1 MNTPLPSAKA
11 VLRTALLVAPV
22 LGLAAGLGAYFGVRA
37 ASPSAPA
44 EATLARAVVE
54 PGAPGEAQTDSAA
67 ELTSAARALT
77 QEVRRLGETL
87 DRTESARRTA
97 VPTEQ
102 PATEGAEPTAP
113 ADAVALLAALDR
125 AVAAIQRAG
134 ERVAGPGTSGVQMP
148 TEPMN
153 VERLRD
159 LITTPY
165 EDAQVEHAYWS
176 VQRVLDTYGR
186 PTSVSTGNMKY
197 EVRTGDEFTVTFK
210 LGGTGFV
217 ETVFY

>member
-1 MNTPLPSAKA
+1 MNTTSPSVNAA
-11 VLRTALLVAPV
+11 LRASLFSAPV

-37 ASPSAPA
+37 AFPSVPA

-54 PGAPGEAQTDSAA
+54 PGAMGGAPSDSAA
-67 ELTSAARALT
+67 EWTSATRALT

-87 DRTESARRTA
+87 DRTESARRSA
-97 VPTEQ
+97 VPTEL
-102 PATEGAEPTAP
+102 PATEGTEPIAP
-113 ADAVALLAALDR
+113 TDAVAMLAALDR

-134 ERVAGPGTSGVQMP
+134 ERVAGPGTSGVQMT

-186 PTSVSTGNMKY
+186 PTSVSTGNIEY
-197 EVRTGDEFTVTFK
+197 EVRTGDEFTVTFM